1 MGNVIETDE
10 SDEELMASYQ
20 KGQVAAFTKL
30 LARHEKPL
38 WNFVRRFVRDQA
50 TAEDL
55 VQETFLRVVRGAA
68 EWTPEARF
76 STWLYTISRNLC
88 TDHARRMVHRKAASL
103 DGPQGADGDGEGPRK
118 IDRVAGADRGAE
130 VAAWNR
136 ERAAAIEAALG
147 ELPAEQR
154 EVFLMREMMD
164 LPFADIAAIVGTSE
178 PTVKSR
184 MRYAL
189 ERLREALAG
198 LRDSGTFAA
207 VPGQAGELS

>member
-1 MGNVIETDE
+1 
-10 SDEELMASYQ
+10 MASY
-20 KGQVAAFTKL
+20 KEGNVAAFARL
-30 LARHEKPL
+30 LGRHEKAL
-38 WNFVRRFVRDQA
+38 WNFVRRFVRDKA

-68 EWTPEARF
+68 DWTPEARF
-76 STWLYTISRNLC
+76 ATWLYTISRNLC
-88 TDHARRMVHRKAASL
+88 TDHARRMVHRRAASL
-103 DGPQGADGDGEGPRK
+103 DGAAHAAEGDAEGPRK

-164 LPFADIAAIVGTSE
+164 LPFAEIAAIVGASE

-189 ERLREALAG
+189 ERLRAALAG
-198 LRDSGTFAA
+198 LRDSGAFAA